1 MRIDIIDENN
11 FVLFIIDKKIIPDL
25 EEEEISEYLKKV
37 FLKIKDKYNIDI
49 YGYYNVTIFLDNNY
63 GMIIKLN
70 HEDEYI
76 SYYDKQIE
84 MKIVIADTEIF
95 YKIENI
101 NMLSNEILKLGEL
114 YLYKDELH
122 FRLVKDISFMELGH
136 LIENSRILYESTSE
150 IKENGEIIEIR

>member
-1 MRIDIIDENN
+1 M
-11 FVLFIIDKKIIPDL
+11 
-25 EEEEISEYLKKV
+25 
-37 FLKIKDKYNIDI
+37 KIKDKYNIDI